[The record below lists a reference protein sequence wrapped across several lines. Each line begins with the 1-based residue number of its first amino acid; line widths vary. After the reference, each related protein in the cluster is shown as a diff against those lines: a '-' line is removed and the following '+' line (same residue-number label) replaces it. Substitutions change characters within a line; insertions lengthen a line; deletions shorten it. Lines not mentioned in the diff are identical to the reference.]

1 MKLYFAP
8 NTRAVR
14 IAWLLEELG
23 VDYTLERFTLGQPEM
38 RAPDFLRLHPNGRV
52 PVLVDGD
59 VTLFESGAIVQ
70 YLLARHG
77 GDAMV
82 PDVASPAFPD
92 YLQWLHY
99 AEGMLM
105 PPVNTLVVETVLLPP
120 ERRNDVNVKRAGKV
134 LAQMIAAVEAHMA
147 DGRAYL
153 AGEFSGADIMLGH
166 ALGAAGEHG
175 GGLDAYPN
183 VMAYR
188 DRLLARP
195 AYQKALAL

>member
-23 VDYTLERFTLGQPEM
+23 VDYALERFTLGQPEM
-38 RAPDFLRLHPNGRV
+38 RAPDFLQLHPNGRV

-59 VTLFESGAIVQ
+59 ITLFESGAIVQ